1 MHIMKRT
8 YLTEAQ
14 HHCMQTWLSPT
25 SYSCEVL
32 PLCSFK
38 SFQKAGGRQ
47 QYCLSKITQLTFSK
61 LFFQAVD
68 SLVQHYTAPY
78 QLKLQLL
85 RTNAV
90 QLTSTKYLS
99 VLVLAQKTQP
109 QISNSYWNSLMDLI
123 RSHSCCIMYY
133 LYRSHLYST
142 FLKPRRCSETQS
154 QKHLLQQR
162 QSFME
167 DILACFS
174 TAGEMQEVCKG
185 CVHKAQR
192 QGSKI
197 IYTKKKKKTD
207 TVLLSICSL
216 AYEVFI

>member
-1 MHIMKRT
+1 
-8 YLTEAQ
+8 
-14 HHCMQTWLSPT
+14 
-25 SYSCEVL
+25 
-32 PLCSFK
+32 
-38 SFQKAGGRQ
+38 
-47 QYCLSKITQLTFSK
+47 
-61 LFFQAVD
+61 
-68 SLVQHYTAPY
+68 
-78 QLKLQLL
+78 
-85 RTNAV
+85 
-90 QLTSTKYLS
+90 
-99 VLVLAQKTQP
+99 
-109 QISNSYWNSLMDLI
+109 
-123 RSHSCCIMYY
+123 MYY

-197 IYTKKKKKTD
+197 IYTKKKKKKTD

-216 AYEVFI
+216 AYEVFIWITMQSIPQNQVKCRIFLSFPPLCTISKASTAQLAEQGCQNRNHKAIPSAHKLLKQKRFAMCCSLFPQSHSAGRTSDKSWRKVKAISCFHHC